1 VSALAT
7 GVILV
12 SICSLIEGF
21 AQVTFKIASSMTRH
35 RVLWIAVGIALFA
48 VRAVVYSAALR
59 VLNVNIAYG
68 LDALGFI
75 AVVVLSKWLL
85 GEHVTPIR
93 WVGVLLILLGVGMI
107 VAHA

>member
-1 VSALAT
+1 MSGLAT
-7 GVILV
+7 GVVLV

-21 AQVTFKIASSMTRH
+21 AQVAFKLSSSMRRH
-35 RVLWIAVGIALFA
+35 RVAWISAGVALF
-48 VRAVVYSAALR
+48 VGRAVVYSAALSR
-59 VLNVNIAYG
+59 LNVNVAYG
-68 LDALGFI
+68 IDALGFI

-93 WVGVLLILLGVGMI
+93 WLGVLLILVGVGMI